1 MRPLENEIRRTL
13 IPALVGRQV
22 SDEEREISALPVRF
36 GGLGIKKP
44 EDDCDH
50 EYHASKEI
58 TKELKEAIILQAVEF
73 KNLPALEQR
82 KKKVSEA
89 REEILK
95 AKFNNIIETCN
106 GITKR
111 SLLAAKEK
119 GASSWLTCLPLQKL
133 GYVLNKQEFRDSMAL
148 RYNWAV
154 PDMPRVCG
162 CGKPSNID
170 HLLSCHLGG
179 YTNMR
184 HNRLNCA

>member
-1 MRPLENEIRRTL
+1 MIPNLENEIRRTL

-36 GGLGIKKP
+36 GGLCIKKP
-44 EDDCDH
+44 EDGCDH

-82 KKKVSEA
+82 KKEVSEA

-95 AKFNNIIETCN
+95 AKFNNIIEMCN

-111 SLLAAKEK
+111 SLLAAERKGCIFMANLPSSTETWLRKKKE
-119 GASSWLTCLPLQKL
+119 GALETLQ
-133 GYVLNKQEFRDSMAL
+133 
-148 RYNWAV
+148 
-154 PDMPRVCG
+154 PRR
-162 CGKPSNID
+162 K
-170 HLLSCHLGG
+170 H
-179 YTNMR
+179 
-184 HNRLNCA
+184 